1 MLVPRLVIVLCA
13 VVVGWS
19 GAGVRAQ
26 EQVQPETHPGGI
38 LLVVTDKSGMVTN
51 DSPLYLASNLVGW
64 NPGVVAMKLSG
75 RSDLRWQIVL
85 PMPEQD
91 SALQFKFTRGSWE
104 TCEVDADLADID
116 NRTLAPV
123 AGDGLEPGKP
133 VVIELVVERFADE
146 REGAAVPQFRGDST
160 RPLDVTGRAFRLQV
174 MGGAGSATG
183 AMRDVVV
190 WLPPGYDD
198 EANAERRYPVLY
210 MQDGQNVFESHPPTP
225 GEWGADET
233 ATALIEAGE
242 IEPIIIV
249 GVPHSGGN
257 RMLEYLPANAM
268 DIEGQG
274 DAYINWLLREVVP
287 RVERVV
293 RASRDPVDRGIGGS
307 SLGGLVALRAA
318 HRRPDI
324 FGRVLAES
332 PSLILQGKPLDLG
345 RFINFDSRV
354 FLGLGGQEYGED
366 GAEKTALLLRE
377 VNNLSELLVRQ
388 RGPGHEGEVRVEITP
403 NAEHNEIAWAERLPV
418 ALRFLYPSAAE

>member
-1 MLVPRLVIVLCA
+1 MHVPRLVVVLL
-13 VVVGWS
+13 VVVIGCF
-19 GAGVRAQ
+19 GARAIAQ
-26 EQVQPETHPGGI
+26 EQLRPETHPGGI

-64 NPGVVAMKLSG
+64 NPGDVSMKLSG

-91 SALQFKFTRGSWE
+91 SALAFKFTRGSWE
-104 TCEVDADLADID
+104 TCEVAADLADIE

-123 AGDGLEPGKP
+123 ASDGLEPGKP
-133 VVIELVVERFADE
+133 IVIELVIERFADE

-160 RPLDVTGRAFRLQV
+160 QPLEVTGQAFRLQV
-174 MGGAGSATG
+174 MGGAGAATG
-183 AMRDVVV
+183 VMRDVVV

-198 EANAERRYPVLY
+198 AANAERRYPVLY
-210 MQDGQNVFESHPPTP
+210 MQDGQNVFDFHPPTP
-225 GEWGADET
+225 AEWGADET

-249 GVPHSGGN
+249 AVPHSGSN
-257 RMLEYLPANAM
+257 RTLEYLPVNALG
-268 DIEGQG
+268 IEGQG
-274 DAYINWLLREVVP
+274 DAYIDWLVREVVP
-287 RVERVV
+287 RVERAV
-293 RASRDPVDRGIGGS
+293 RASTDASDRGIGGS

-332 PSLILQGKPLDLG
+332 PSLILQGKPLDMG

-354 FLGLGGQEYGED
+354 FLGLGGQEYGEE

-377 VNNLSELLVRQ
+377 VNTLSELLLRQ
-388 RGPGHEGEVRVEITP
+388 RGPGREGEVMVEITP
-403 NAEHNEIAWAERLPV
+403 NAEHNEHAWADRLPG
-418 ALRFLYPSAAE
+418 ALRFLYPAEE